1 MTKNVTVR
9 HRNLQTQRT
18 RADFFT
24 ALCELL
30 TTEELSNLTIKDLC
44 DRAGY
49 SRRTFYRHFDSPV
62 DILQQHL
69 NKLIFSLF
77 NSLRP
82 VNQEQIN
89 FQQTVESFFSFWSQ
103 HLSLLELLN
112 KQNLLYLLPQTATR
126 NINNSFLA
134 DTLSKQPDAQFVQNF
149 GISGMFALL
158 ETWLNTQSKHSPQE
172 MGQIATIIQH
182 RLQI

>member
-1 MTKNVTVR
+1 MTVR

-89 FQQTVESFFSFWSQ
+89 FQQTVESFFSFWAK
-103 HLSLLELLN
+103 HLSLLELLY

-126 NINNSFLA
+126 NINDSF
-134 DTLSKQPDAQFVQNF
+134 
-149 GISGMFALL
+149 
-158 ETWLNTQSKHSPQE
+158 
-172 MGQIATIIQH
+172 
-182 RLQI
+182 